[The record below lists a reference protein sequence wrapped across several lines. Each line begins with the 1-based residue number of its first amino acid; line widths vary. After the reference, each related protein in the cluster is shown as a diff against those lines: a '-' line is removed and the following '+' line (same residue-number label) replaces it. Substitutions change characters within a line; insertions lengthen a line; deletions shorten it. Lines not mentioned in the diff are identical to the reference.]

1 MTVSVNC
8 WRSLAPPSASGLTL
22 IEVLV
27 SLAIV
32 GILASLAAPSFQEMI
47 QRHRSKAMVED
58 LTAVLQLAK
67 AEAIRRAVPVI
78 LERTA
83 SCDVALEGAND
94 WSCGWQLYAD
104 ANRDEVALPAELIQT
119 RSGASS
125 HRMTH
130 NMPGGGSGPR
140 VAFTR
145 WGHTQP
151 ASQRFVVEPRSGS
164 SAATARTLCLNAAG
178 RLRILDGVVECA

>member
-1 MTVSVNC
+1 M
-8 WRSLAPPSASGLTL
+8 RSIAHQRPLVPGLTL

-27 SLAIV
+27 SLVIV
-32 GILASLAAPSFQEMI
+32 GIMASLAAPGFQEMI

-67 AEAIRRAVPVI
+67 AEAIRRAVPVL
-78 LERTA
+78 LERVPA
-83 SCDVALEGAND
+83 CDVALEGADD

-104 ANRDEVALPAELIQT
+104 ANRDQSALPAELIQT
-119 RSGASS
+119 RPGASS

-130 NMPGGGSGPR
+130 SMPGGGSGPQ
-140 VAFTR
+140 VSFTR

-178 RLRILDGVVECA
+178 RLRILDGVVVC